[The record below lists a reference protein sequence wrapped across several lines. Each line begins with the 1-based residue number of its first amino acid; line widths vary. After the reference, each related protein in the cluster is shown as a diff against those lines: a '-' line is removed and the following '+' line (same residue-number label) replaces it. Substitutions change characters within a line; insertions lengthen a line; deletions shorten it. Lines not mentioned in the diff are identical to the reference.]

1 MRSQLLKVSA
11 LVLTSA
17 LVAPL
22 AVSQEEAEAEAP
34 PPPTPQE
41 IAAENLDQLL
51 DLVRQGRRRG
61 REDERRSGERAF
73 TIHLSGL
80 RLTFV

>member
-11 LVLTSA
+11 ILLVSA

-22 AVSQEEAEAEAP
+22 TFAQEEAAAEAP

-41 IAAENLDQLL
+41 IAA
-51 DLVRQGRRRG
+51 
-61 REDERRSGERAF
+61 
-73 TIHLSGL
+73 
-80 RLTFV
+80 